1 MKSIVLALLISTT
14 AWGAHL
20 DTVCKATLRPM
31 PGDESRMLTNAP
43 AFTAGFVARRIV
55 SEEGA
60 RFVLENNLGD
70 ELYVHY
76 ESIKSLAT
84 LANEVWAVSAHE
96 LLQFDMNG
104 HFIASHSINTH
115 PARANQARG
124 MCAQEGVLFLA
135 RGRGG
140 VAAFDSTTQKMKWE
154 TALNEIK
161 NSMAINVVANGN
173 KLFVIMT
180 GTAEGGFNGVATLDA
195 QSGKILQATPYDYR
209 RAGVIYPETPAHM
222 WQDKLV
228 LNNGGWIHVL
238 TEKDLLSSK
247 PVRPRWVAHVVGE
260 GQRQHYMMLRGD
272 FFFEND
278 TLVGCGVYHVNQGDD
293 FSLATKVFRVR
304 IP

>member
-1 MKSIVLALLISTT
+1 MKSIALALLFSTS

-20 DTVCKATLRPM
+20 DTVCKATLQPM
-31 PGDESRMLTNAP
+31 PGDQSRMLTNAA
-43 AFTAGFVARRIV
+43 AFTIGFVARRIV

-60 RFVLENNLGD
+60 RFVLENNQGD
-70 ELYVHY
+70 EVYVHA

-84 LANEVWAVSAHE
+84 LSNEVWAVSAQE
-96 LLQFDMNG
+96 LLQFDLNG
-104 HFIASHSINTH
+104 SLIASHSINTH
-115 PARANQARG
+115 PALANQARG
-124 MCAQEGVLFLA
+124 MSAHEGIIFLA

-140 VAAFDSTTQKMKWE
+140 VAAFDSATQKIKWE
-154 TALNEIK
+154 TRLNEIK
-161 NSMAINVVANGN
+161 NSMAINVVTNGN
-173 KLFVIMT
+173 KLYVIMT
-180 GTAEGGFNGVATLDA
+180 GTAEGGFNGVATLEA
-195 QSGKILQATPYDYR
+195 QTGKVLQATPYDYR

-247 PVRPRWVAHVVGE
+247 SVRPRWVAHVVGE

-293 FSLATKVFRVR
+293 FSLESKVFRV
-304 IP
+304 PMP

>member
-1 MKSIVLALLISTT
+1 MKSIALALLISTS
-14 AWGAHL
+14 AWGGHL
-20 DTVCKATLRPM
+20 DTVCKATLQPM
-31 PGDESRMLTNAP
+31 PGDESRMLTNAA
-43 AFTAGFVARRIV
+43 AFTSGFVARRIV
-55 SEEGA
+55 SDEGA
-60 RFVLENNLGD
+60 RFVLENNQGD
-70 ELYVHY
+70 ELYVHH

-84 LANEVWAVSAHE
+84 LSNDVWALSAHE
-96 LLQFDMNG
+96 LLQFDSAG
-104 HFIASHSINTH
+104 TFISRFSIDTH

-124 MCAQEGVLFLA
+124 MSAGEGVLFLA

-140 VAAFDSTTQKMKWE
+140 VAAFDSVTQKMKWE
-154 TALNEIK
+154 TRLNEIK
-161 NSMAINVVANGN
+161 NSMAINVVLAGE
-173 KLFVIMT
+173 KLYVIMT
-180 GTAEGGFNGVATLDA
+180 GTAESGFNGVATLEA
-195 QSGKILQATPYDYR
+195 QTGKVLQTTPYDYR
-209 RAGVIYPETPAHM
+209 RAGVIYPETPAHL

-238 TEKDLLSSK
+238 TEKELQSAK

-304 IP
+304 MP